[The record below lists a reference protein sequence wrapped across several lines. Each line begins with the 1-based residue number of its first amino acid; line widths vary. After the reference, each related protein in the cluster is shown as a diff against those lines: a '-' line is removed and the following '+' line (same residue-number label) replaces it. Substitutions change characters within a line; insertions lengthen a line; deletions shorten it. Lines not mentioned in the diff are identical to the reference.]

1 MKKNCIKY
9 IVFFLKLRADHK
21 IFIWFGF
28 SPLPLLSHIQEKNK
42 YHIQKKWKYFH
53 TYQYNSGSAKAE
65 GTSIS
70 AKSKT
75 SSVDIY
81 PIFFPASLDS

>member
-1 MKKNCIKY
+1 MKKNYIKY
-9 IVFFLKLRADHK
+9 IAFFLTARRPQHFYL
-21 IFIWFGF
+21 IW
-28 SPLPLLSHIQEKNK
+28 IQSTSIALAHPGENK